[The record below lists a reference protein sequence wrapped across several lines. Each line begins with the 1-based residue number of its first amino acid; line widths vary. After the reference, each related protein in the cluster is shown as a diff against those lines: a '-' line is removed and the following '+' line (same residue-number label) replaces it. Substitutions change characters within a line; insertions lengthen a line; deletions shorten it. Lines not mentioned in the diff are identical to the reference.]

1 MTKRVQRAAILTA
14 ILTGIFL
21 LYTLLVKV
29 VDVQAIGPMN
39 TSVGFA
45 TVNGWF
51 FKTLGTNDLFYTL
64 SKIAGII
71 CLAVA
76 FLFAGIGAMQLY
88 QRRSLMKVDKNLLC
102 MGGIFLLVILLY
114 VFFDKV
120 PVNYRPVLEDGALE
134 ASYPS
139 THTMLA
145 CVIMGC
151 AMIECGQVV
160 TRKSALKYIRWFCWA
175 MIAITIICRFLS
187 GVHWFTDIIGGILIS
202 LAIVSLYYT
211 LVMYFRPKRTKK
223 PKTKEIP
230 ANS

>member
-1 MTKRVQRAAILTA
+1 MTKRVQRSVILTA

-21 LYTLLVKV
+21 LYTVLIKV

-45 TVNGWF
+45 AVNGWF
-51 FKTLGTNDLFYTL
+51 FRTIGTSDLFYTI
-64 SKIAGII
+64 SKIGGII
-71 CLAVA
+71 SLATA
-76 FLFAGIGAMQLY
+76 FLFACIGAWQLY
-88 QRRSLMKVDKNLLC
+88 QRRSLMKVDKNLLA

-114 VFFDKV
+114 IFFDKV

-134 ASYPS
+134 ASFPS

-145 CVIMGC
+145 CVIMCC
-151 AMIECGQVV
+151 AMIECKEVV
-160 TRKSALKYIRWFCWA
+160 TRKDTLQYITWFCWA
-175 MIAITIICRFLS
+175 VIILTVISRLLS

-211 LVMYFRPKRTKK
+211 LVLAFRPKRTKK
-223 PKTKEIP
+223 PKTKENP